1 MSLALLDS
9 QQTAEGIAV
18 TFITD
23 HGLERLEGSCEEVAR
38 LAEVMQQISV
48 LAALNENESVWVEEV
63 TVGDARIKLG
73 LNPGN
78 QTRMLIVRD

>member
-9 QQTAEGIAV
+9 QQTADGIAV

-23 HGLERLEGSCEEVAR
+23 HGLERLEGSCEELAR

-48 LAALNENESVWVEEV
+48 LAALNDDESVWVEEV
-63 TVGDARIKLG
+63 RVGDAKVKLG
-73 LNPGN
+73 LNPGK

>member
-9 QQTAEGIAV
+9 QQTADGIAV

-23 HGLERLEGSCEEVAR
+23 HGLERLEGSCEQVAR
-38 LAEVMQQISV
+38 LAEVMQQVSV
-48 LAALNENESVWVEEV
+48 LATLNDDESVWVEEV
-63 TVGDARIKLG
+63 TVGDAKVKLG
-73 LNPGN
+73 LNPGK